1 MCFIAVFL
9 LVWGLW
15 YPLGERLWDYMAV
28 TGAIYF
34 TGAFATLV
42 AGIYWKR
49 ASKAGAYAA
58 FACGFLM
65 IFALSPVQNLLHIKL
80 LTQTIGL
87 STAALAMISMIV
99 VSLCFPDRKV
109 VE

>member
-42 AGIYWKR
+42 GGIYWKR
-49 ASKAGAYAA
+49 ASRIGAYAA
-58 FACGFLM
+58 LCCGFLM
-65 IFALSPVQNLLHIKL
+65 IL
-80 LTQTIGL
+80 GL
-87 STAALAMISMIV
+87 KPMQDLVHVSWPNHYVGLVIAALAIV
-99 VSLCFPDRKV
+99 TVVLFSLLFPDRK
-109 VE
+109 EGG